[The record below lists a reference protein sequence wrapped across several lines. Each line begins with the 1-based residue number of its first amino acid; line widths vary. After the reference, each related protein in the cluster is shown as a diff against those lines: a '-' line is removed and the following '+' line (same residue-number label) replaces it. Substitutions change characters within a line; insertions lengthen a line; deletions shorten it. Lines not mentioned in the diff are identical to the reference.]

1 MVEIKG
7 RKFTVILRE
16 EPEGGYSAQCVELP
30 GAISQ
35 GNNRKQ
41 ALANIK
47 EAIEGYL
54 EAFPEELD
62 QLKRKRELVEI
73 TLKNCLQFRG
83 VKSLRLLAKRDS
95 VQYHKK
101 AVTFS

>member
-7 RKFTVILRE
+7 KKFTVILRE

-30 GAISQ
+30 SAISQ
-35 GNNRKQ
+35 GENRKEV
-41 ALANIK
+41 LANIK

-54 EAFPEELD
+54 KAFPEELE

-73 TLKNCLQFRG
+73 T
-83 VKSLRLLAKRDS
+83 VE
-95 VQYHKK
+95 
-101 AVTFS
+101 